1 MTKTET
7 LAYLLRQNLDAA
19 TDMCNVVQCAG
30 VSCGECPFN
39 NDTSFRELS
48 DELDEIVS

>member
-7 LAYLLRQNLDAA
+7 LAYLLRQNLDLA
-19 TDMCNVVQCAG
+19 TDMCNLVNCNG
-30 VSCGECPFN
+30 VSCSECPFN